1 MSQVKSVYFIG
12 IGGIGM
18 SAIARYFNDNG
29 AKVSG
34 YDRTETPLTKQLVK
48 EGITIDY
55 TEDVNRIPKN
65 VDLVVYTPAI
75 PAKHAELVYYLNS
88 NVPTLKRAVVLGQI
102 VNEGQCFAVAGSH
115 GKSTTSAML
124 AHVFQVAG
132 KNSTAFLGAIAS
144 NYDSNYI
151 KGGVESF
158 VVEADEYDRS
168 FHQIQPSA
176 TIITAV
182 DSDHLDI
189 YGSMQ
194 GVIEGFEQYVSGL
207 REDGVVFIEAKEE
220 FKNRITSRK
229 VFTYSIEQE
238 ADFQAKNIR
247 LVNGAYQ
254 FDVIGVN
261 QLDIQDVR
269 LTMGGRYNIE
279 NALAVIALASYY
291 GVSGELI
298 KEAFA
303 SFKGLKRRFE
313 VVHQGEKKV
322 FIDDYAHHPNEI
334 RAFIK
339 GVKELFPSKKILA
352 IFQPHLFSR
361 TKDYAEHFA
370 ESLDIVDDA
379 MVMNI
384 YPAREEPIE
393 GVTSQLIADAMKMD
407 TAKVVA
413 TKDLVSEVESREFDV
428 LATVGAGD
436 ISKEIEKLK
445 EVLTQKEK

>member
-1 MSQVKSVYFIG
+1 MKMSQVKSVYFIG

-29 AKVSG
+29 ANVSG
-34 YDRTETPLTKQLVK
+34 YDRTETPLTKQLVQ
-48 EGITIDY
+48 EGISVY
-55 TEDVNRIPKN
+55 YSEDVNRIPKN

-75 PAKHAELVYYLNS
+75 PEEHKELVYYQNS
-88 NVPTLKRAVVLGQI
+88 EIPTLKRAVVLGQI

-124 AHVFQVAG
+124 AHVFQAAG

-144 NYDSNYI
+144 NYESNYI

-168 FHQIQPSA
+168 FHQIKPSA

-189 YGSMQ
+189 YGSME
-194 GVIEGFEQYVSGL
+194 GVVEGFEQYVSGV
-207 REDGVVFIEAKEE
+207 RADGVVFIEAKEE
-220 FKNRITSRK
+220 FKNRIKTK
-229 VFTYSIEQE
+229 TVFTYSIEQE
-238 ADFQAKNIR
+238 ADYQAKNIR
-247 LVNGAYQ
+247 LVDGAYQ
-254 FDVIGVN
+254 FDVLGVN
-261 QLDIQDVR
+261 GLEILDVR

-291 GVSGELI
+291 GVSSESI
-298 KEAFA
+298 REAFA
-303 SFKGLKRRFE
+303 GFKGLKRRFE
-313 VVHQGEKKV
+313 VVFQGGGKV
-322 FIDDYAHHPNEI
+322 FVDDYAHHPNEI

-339 GVKELFPSKKILA
+339 GVKELFPSQKILA

-393 GVTSQLIADAMKMD
+393 GVTSQLIVDAMKME
-407 TAKVVA
+407 TVKLVN
-413 TKDLVSEVESREFDV
+413 TEDLVSEVECRAFDV
-428 LATVGAGD
+428 LVTVGAGD

-445 EVLTQKEK
+445 KIIVK